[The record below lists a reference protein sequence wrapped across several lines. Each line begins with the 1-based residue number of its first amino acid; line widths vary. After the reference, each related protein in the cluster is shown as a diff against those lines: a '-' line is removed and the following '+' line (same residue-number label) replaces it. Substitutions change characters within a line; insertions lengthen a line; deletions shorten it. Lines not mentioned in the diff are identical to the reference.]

1 MNEKT
6 AMAFANRN
14 LRWMDSPTVKVLWI
28 DVASRKVPP
37 VATQIL
43 PADKMGRGERLGL
56 GV

>member
-43 PADKMGRGERLGL
+43 PADKMGGGERLGL
-56 GV
+56 GL

>member
-43 PADKMGRGERLGL
+43 PADKMGGGERLGL